1 MEFITKD
8 ITAAMLD
15 QDPVDT
21 QMGRAN
27 LVEYN
32 TTEDTIV
39 WLDRKGTTIQMVPP
53 APRGAPGEAIG
64 DSDRDA
70 VPFRLLSYP
79 LTEHVSV
86 DAVRGK
92 RRFGTVNEMETFQ
105 EKVNEKLAIGN
116 ARYDLTDE
124 VQRVNMLRG
133 KQVDES
139 GNVLRDFFDVFGL
152 TPQTFNFALDT
163 GSTEIM
169 AKVRQ
174 GVRLIQNELNGRMA
188 RGFICYVGST
198 AFDMLVTHKTYK
210 ESKLATPQAADL
222 LTSVNQVK
230 VGPVVFEEYTFRPN
244 GQPMVGEYE
253 MLLFPVG
260 VQSMLLGRYGP
271 ATWEIDQPAP
281 RYAKQIAD
289 PKGTGV
295 TIEME
300 AHSIHINTLPRCV
313 VHGDA
318 RANTP

>member
-15 QDPVDT
+15 QNPVDT

-64 DSDRDA
+64 GSDRDA

-116 ARYDLTDE
+116 VARCEIGGRGLKRHEDDLIAAGLGVARCE
-124 VQRVNMLRG
+124 IGGRGLKRLVPLLRLP
-133 KQVDES
+133 ES
-139 GNVLRDFFDVFGL
+139 DVARCEIGGRGLKLR
-152 TPQTFNFALDT
+152 
-163 GSTEIM
+163 
-169 AKVRQ
+169 
-174 GVRLIQNELNGRMA
+174 
-188 RGFICYVGST
+188 
-198 AFDMLVTHKTYK
+198 
-210 ESKLATPQAADL
+210 
-222 LTSVNQVK
+222 
-230 VGPVVFEEYTFRPN
+230 
-244 GQPMVGEYE
+244 
-253 MLLFPVG
+253 
-260 VQSMLLGRYGP
+260 
-271 ATWEIDQPAP
+271 
-281 RYAKQIAD
+281 
-289 PKGTGV
+289 
-295 TIEME
+295 
-300 AHSIHINTLPRCV
+300 
-313 VHGDA
+313 
-318 RANTP
+318 